1 MQVFTRHKQILTE
14 FFGFLQI
21 SMFFHIFLL
30 IMKKLLQKTMKIL
43 IKSEETEIIY
53 RFLSFLQLLDQDPD
67 LYTIYGSGSRR
78 ANNIQIQLDPYPDS
92 DPQQCF
98 RLA

>member
-1 MQVFTRHKQILTE
+1 
-14 FFGFLQI
+14 
-21 SMFFHIFLL
+21 MFFHIFLL

-78 ANNIQIQLDPYPDS
+78 ANNIRIQLDPYPDS